1 MKACEVV
8 KVVSD
13 EASIC
18 CNLGGYFC
26 IYTLFFMSIDL
37 VNLLL

>member
-1 MKACEVV
+1 MKACELV

-13 EASIC
+13 EVSISC
-18 CNLGGYFC
+18 ILGDYFF
-26 IYTLFFMSIDL
+26 IYTLFFMFIDL

>member
-1 MKACEVV
+1 MEVDLLRTPV

-18 CNLGGYFC
+18 SLGG
-26 IYTLFFMSIDL
+26 LEDL
-37 VNLLL
+37 REENFIGSLLTK